1 MARIAAF
8 DDRRWTNWHMTE
20 RDLPIAGRF
29 ELHHDGAGTMAAM
42 RASAAA
48 VQGLIGRAR
57 ANGRPLRAYGSAWS
71 FSAVASVPGGWPLST
86 NGANTLFPLPNSHV
100 VAGFGGDSDGLVL
113 CMTGVQVA
121 ELNMWLE
128 RRGRS
133 LVTSGA
139 SNGQTFVGAMSTGT
153 HGSAIDH
160 PAIQGHVRAIQLI
173 TAPDANLWIEPA
185 SQPVTDGR
193 LAAELGATML
203 RDDRL
208 FAAALVSLGG
218 LGVIHSVLVESA
230 PRFLLDMHRQRVAA
244 SPALRDAMAS
254 GDLAAVDLPGADT
267 QPAGV
272 SRRPYFFQAVIN
284 DHIDKG
290 WAYLTCGY
298 KRPWD
303 NAHVLDY
310 AQKSRRSAGYNLAV
324 VVANLLE
331 AAPGLTPLITKA
343 VLADQLGPIDGRQGS
358 LGQSFNFTTPRAGTA
373 GASVAAPAAQVHEV
387 LGIFYKA
394 LDKVGNAPVAFACR
408 YAAASP
414 GLLAI
419 TRYPASVIVDID
431 GLDNSATRAVMRQAV
446 ADLRAAGIVHAEHWG
461 KINHI
466 TADSL
471 AASYG
476 DDLVA
481 WRGARRTL
489 LDPEGRRM
497 FASNWFHT
505 IGLVPDTNAR

>member
-1 MARIAAF
+1 MAHIAAF
-8 DDRRWTNWHMTE
+8 DERQWTNWHMTE

-42 RASAAA
+42 RESAAA
-48 VQGLIGRAR
+48 VQALIGRAR
-57 ANGRPLRAYGSAWS
+57 AEGRQLRAYGSAWS

-86 NGANTLFPLPNSHV
+86 NGANTLFPLPASHV
-100 VAGFGGDSDGLVL
+100 DPGFSGDADGLVL
-113 CMTGVQVA
+113 CMTGVQVS

-128 RRGRS
+128 QRGRS
-133 LVTSGA
+133 LATSGA

-173 TAPDANLWIEPA
+173 TAPDRHLWIEPA
-185 SQPVTDGR
+185 SRPVTDGR
-193 LAAELGATML
+193 LATELGAMLL

-218 LGVIHSVLVESA
+218 LGVIHGVLVESV
-230 PRFLLDMHRQRVAA
+230 PRFLLDMHRQRVPV
-244 SPALRDAMAS
+244 SPALLDAMAN
-254 GDLAAVDLPGADT
+254 GDLAAVDLPGAAV

-298 KRPWD
+298 QRPWD
-303 NAHVLDY
+303 PAHVLDY

-324 VVANLLE
+324 VVANLLD
-331 AAPGLTPLITKA
+331 AAPGLTPLITKL
-343 VLADQLGPIDGRQGS
+343 VLADQLGPIDGRLGS
-358 LGQSFNFTTPRAGTA
+358 WGQSFNFTTPRAGTA
-373 GASVAAPAAQVHEV
+373 GASIAAPAMHVHDV
-387 LGIFYKA
+387 LGIFHKA
-394 LDKVGNAPVAFACR
+394 LEKTGNAPVAFACR

-414 GLLAI
+414 GHLAF
-419 TRYPASVIVDID
+419 TRYPSSVIVDID
-431 GLDNSATRAVMRQAV
+431 GLDSSATRTAMRQAII
-446 ADLRAAGIVHAEHWG
+446 DLRAAGVPHAEHWG
-461 KINHI
+461 KLNQI

-471 AASYG
+471 EASYG

-481 WRGARRTL
+481 WRTARDAV
-489 LDPEGRRM
+489 LDAAGRHM
-497 FASNWFHT
+497 FGSAWFDT
-505 IGLVPDTNAR
+505 IGIR